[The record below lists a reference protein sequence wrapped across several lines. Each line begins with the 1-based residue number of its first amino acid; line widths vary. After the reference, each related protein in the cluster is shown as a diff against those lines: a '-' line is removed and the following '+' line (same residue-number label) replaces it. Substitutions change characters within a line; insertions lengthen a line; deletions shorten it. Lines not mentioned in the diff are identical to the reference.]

1 MISAAHTYRMVQG
14 CARLVGSQ
22 VEEIAE
28 ACLDSGIFEGTHT
41 RSSARAWPVLQ
52 SVRPKHDKTVT
63 LLRP

>member
-1 MISAAHTYRMVQG
+1 MISALQMDRMVQG

-41 RSSARAWPVLQ
+41 RSSARAWP
-52 SVRPKHDKTVT
+52 
-63 LLRP
+63 LLDG